1 MFPNLKKKKKLKL
14 SFLLLKFTLSNY
26 ILSAPMEQV
35 TCHHFQGAKPSSLK
49 CRNPLSNFTSDDP
62 FLIFNLSHVP
72 LHSVASTNYTA
83 PPSLAIHIE
92 YTQVSSKET
101 SRPNG
106 FTELPDKWTHYL
118 VRANLPVLTY
128 SYTLWLQPKRL
139 VDLTD
144 VRIFIRLTHNL
155 VWVTYLYLHTD
166 LLVINLFNDTVG

>member
-1 MFPNLKKKKKLKL
+1 MFPNLKKKKLKL

-62 FLIFNLSHVP
+62 FVIFNLSHVP

-101 SRPNG
+101 CRPNG
-106 FTELPDKWTHYL
+106 FTELSDKWTHYL
-118 VRANLPVLTY
+118 VRTKNTCRFNGWTEFSYDWLT
-128 SYTLWLQPKRL
+128 T
-139 VDLTD
+139 
-144 VRIFIRLTHNL
+144 
-155 VWVTYLYLHTD
+155 
-166 LLVINLFNDTVG
+166 